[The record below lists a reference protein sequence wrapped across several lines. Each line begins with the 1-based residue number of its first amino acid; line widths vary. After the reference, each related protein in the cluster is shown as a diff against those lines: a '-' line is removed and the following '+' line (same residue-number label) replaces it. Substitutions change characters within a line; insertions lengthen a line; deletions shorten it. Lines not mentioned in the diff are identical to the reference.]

1 MSWMEHCFGQSNFSG
16 SIHSWA
22 LAIGEGGRT
31 RAEFNA
37 TRAGLGTD
45 ARLGPAPDWG
55 LRRPDRQAALVLPR
69 SAVLGLL
76 LLVACSSSPSQP
88 NPNPTSTT
96 SIDPSVSGPL
106 ATNLAALAPD
116 LNGPSALVAQAASMA
131 LLAGVQATGT
141 STTAADVADPPAS
154 AGSDR
159 LSRSGTLGVFANVY
173 SFGFQLTVLNS
184 PVGTSPQV
192 FTGDVTFKDPADFV
206 VVAGPPSSTQIPIPP
221 SVGLLVEGGTLA
233 EVTAGSESAQ
243 LASTYMAVDCLAT
256 LQAKLNAVLS
266 GSGSIVTA
274 CSSSPPGVGWFLN
287 TGYIITASVLPDGA
301 PSGFTGVGQ
310 EAAGLSQS
318 GVTLTVDC
326 SQTAAATLCA
336 KLSSVAVSVSPPMAT
351 VQTSGNQQFTANVTG
366 VSNTNVSW
374 SVAPGGAGGTVN
386 STTGFYTAPGAAGT
400 DQVVA
405 TSLADP
411 LAHGSAMVTVVSGGA
426 TGGGS
431 VFVVDST
438 GYLYSFT
445 DGGTLLTKVQLPGV
459 VGDLNGGEVALAN
472 GNVYVTLGAST
483 QTANKIVAYTQAG
496 LAPVTLGSGAFGGL
510 ETPRGITYDT
520 NVNEFYVGNGGS
532 TVTVYAAN
540 GNAVSVS
547 GSFPGHYGPSGMAFD
562 ADDNTIWVAN
572 YAGFVG
578 ANYGTAEYNEN
589 GTANQVFDFST
600 QFVSP
605 NPHTEPYSIAY
616 CPGTCGFKVWVG
628 FIDDGSGQGTPIIAG
643 YNTDGAA
650 YSATFSVVKPYQ
662 LAFDSQ
668 TYLWVADK
676 GGLLQYGLGTSDN
689 QAPAGFAAVLTPPI
703 YGVGAL

>member
-1 MSWMEHCFGQSNFSG
+1 M
-16 SIHSWA
+16 
-22 LAIGEGGRT
+22 
-31 RAEFNA
+31 
-37 TRAGLGTD
+37 LG
-45 ARLGPAPDWG
+45 LGPAPDWG

-274 CSSSPPGVGWFLN
+274 CSSSPPGVGWFLQHRVHHY
-287 TGYIITASVLPDGA
+287 GL
-301 PSGFTGVGQ
+301 GV
-310 EAAGLSQS
+310 ARWRSQWLHWCWPGS
-318 GVTLTVDC
+318 RRP
-326 SQTAAATLCA
+326 
-336 KLSSVAVSVSPPMAT
+336 VAVRGHPHGGLQPNVGCDPLREAQLRRRQRQPADGHGTDKRQSAIHGECDGCFQHQRQFVGR
-351 VQTSGNQQFTANVTG
+351 SGRRGRDGELHHRLLHRTRRG
-366 VSNTNVSW
+366 R
-374 SVAPGGAGGTVN
+374 
-386 STTGFYTAPGAAGT
+386 T

-445 DGGTLLTKVQLPGV
+445 DGSTLLTKVQLPGV
-459 VGDLNGGEVALAN
+459 VETSMAGRWRWPMATSTSRLALQHKRR
-472 GNVYVTLGAST
+472 T
-483 QTANKIVAYTQAG
+483 K
-496 LAPVTLGSGAFGGL
+496 
-510 ETPRGITYDT
+510 
-520 NVNEFYVGNGGS
+520 
-532 TVTVYAAN
+532 
-540 GNAVSVS
+540 
-547 GSFPGHYGPSGMAFD
+547 
-562 ADDNTIWVAN
+562 
-572 YAGFVG
+572 
-578 ANYGTAEYNEN
+578 
-589 GTANQVFDFST
+589 
-600 QFVSP
+600 
-605 NPHTEPYSIAY
+605 
-616 CPGTCGFKVWVG
+616 
-628 FIDDGSGQGTPIIAG
+628 
-643 YNTDGAA
+643 
-650 YSATFSVVKPYQ
+650 
-662 LAFDSQ
+662 
-668 TYLWVADK
+668 
-676 GGLLQYGLGTSDN
+676 
-689 QAPAGFAAVLTPPI
+689 
-703 YGVGAL
+703 